1 MRLNRYLAAAGI
13 ASRRDCDELIASG
26 AVTINGRVCT
36 DFSVQPAAEDHV
48 KVRGKLVR
56 LDPPRHLIMHK
67 PRGYVST
74 REDPRATRTIFA
86 LLPARFPRVFHVGRL
101 DAASEGLLL
110 LTNDGDL
117 AQRLTHPRHKIEKEY
132 EVILDRPWDPSLSQ
146 KLVRGINL
154 DDQRAF
160 ALRVQQLGPFKLRL
174 VLTQGLNRQIR
185 RMLHAL
191 GYEAKRLVR
200 IRLGPLTLAGVA
212 PGQWRPLTQRE
223 LAALRG
229 ERTASAA
236 VRRTPPAE

>member
-36 DFSVQPAAEDHV
+36 DFSVQPANEDHV